1 MYKQILILTIIS
13 IFISLFPISSDFD
26 IGNKDDFKSNL
37 IDWMKDKLAPYEVP
51 KIIELRE
58 ELPLTLVG
66 KVDKKLLRK
75 NG

>member
-1 MYKQILILTIIS
+1 
-13 IFISLFPISSDFD
+13 
-26 IGNKDDFKSNL
+26 
-37 IDWMKDKLAPYEVP
+37 MKDKLAPYEVP

-75 NG
+75 ND